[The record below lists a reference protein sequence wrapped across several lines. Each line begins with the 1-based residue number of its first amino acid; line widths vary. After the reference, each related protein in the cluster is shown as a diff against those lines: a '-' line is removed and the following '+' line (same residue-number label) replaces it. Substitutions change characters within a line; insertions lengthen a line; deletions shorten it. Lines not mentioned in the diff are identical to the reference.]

1 MKQKSINKP
10 EFEKV
15 SNSEKFPR
23 KMASSQMPE
32 ELSGTNIVRDT
43 SILTG
48 GLQSGC
54 VCGVSNL
61 QFANYMFRGC
71 SRIYNGVQNS
81 CDRKEMLSFLS
92 FLKSLT
98 KLTLVLTSANEDK
111 NTVCKK
117 VHVWLILLRRIKFY
131 IVAGLHKLDQN
142 PDIHVANSAR
152 IAFNYIIAL
161 VPCPYISLDV
171 DHCCLKFCQKFSQH
185 LVQFKSPASN
195 AILSSNLVK
204 KSLSDLDQE
213 ISNVKKGV
221 QMECKTAKLFTE
233 SSHHHIKNYNKH
245 ILLNLKS
252 HWKSWVD
259 LALSNETND
268 SFKFPVLNLWRTL
281 VDVKSNMTL
290 QQAREFLS
298 SVKCLVNVLPREKNV
313 IIKRKWLEIL
323 GEVLC
328 YGSTLGIQS
337 DVPTEASEIA
347 HRYVILMIYI

>member
-1 MKQKSINKP
+1 M
-10 EFEKV
+10 
-15 SNSEKFPR
+15 
-23 KMASSQMPE
+23 
-32 ELSGTNIVRDT
+32 
-43 SILTG
+43 
-48 GLQSGC
+48 
-54 VCGVSNL
+54 
-61 QFANYMFRGC
+61 
-71 SRIYNGVQNS
+71 
-81 CDRKEMLSFLS
+81 
-92 FLKSLT
+92 
-98 KLTLVLTSANEDK
+98 
-111 NTVCKK
+111 
-117 VHVWLILLRRIKFY
+117 
-131 IVAGLHKLDQN
+131 
-142 PDIHVANSAR
+142 
-152 IAFNYIIAL
+152 
-161 VPCPYISLDV
+161 
-171 DHCCLKFCQKFSQH
+171 
-185 LVQFKSPASN
+185 QFKSPSN
-195 AILSSNLVK
+195 AILSSNLAK
-204 KSLSDLDQE
+204 NSLSDLDQE

-233 SSHHHIKNYNKH
+233 SSHHHFKNYNKH

-252 HWKSWVD
+252 YWKSWVD

>member
-1 MKQKSINKP
+1 
-10 EFEKV
+10 
-15 SNSEKFPR
+15 
-23 KMASSQMPE
+23 MASSQMPE
-32 ELSGTNIVRDT
+32 ELSGTDIVRDT
-43 SILTG
+43 SILTRC
-48 GLQSGC
+48 LQSGC
-54 VCGVSNL
+54 ACGVSNL

-71 SRIYNGVQNS
+71 SRIYNGVNQNP
-81 CDRKEMLSFLS
+81 CERKEMLSFLS

-98 KLTLVLTSANEDK
+98 KLSLVLTSTNEDK
-111 NTVCKK
+111 NTLCKK

-142 PDIHVANSAR
+142 PDLHIANSSR

-161 VPCPYISLDV
+161 VPCPYVSPDV
-171 DHCCLKFCQKFSQH
+171 DHCCLKFCQKLSQH
-185 LVQFKSPASN
+185 LVQFKSPSN

-204 KSLSDLDQE
+204 NSLSDLDQE

-221 QMECKTAKLFTE
+221 QMECKTAKMFTE
-233 SSHHHIKNYNKH
+233 SSHHIKNYNKN

-290 QQAREFLS
+290 YQAREFVS

-313 IIKRKWLEIL
+313 IIKRKWLEIT

-347 HRYVILMIYI
+347 HRYISY